1 MPPRNYKFEKRQKD
15 LAKSK
20 KKEEKLQKKLM
31 KKASDDTSDEFG
43 NTPEDSETNA
53 PEQDDSVQDDSVQED
68 NSSNITDSAQ
78 AQPETNH

>member
-31 KKASDDTSDEFG
+31 KKHSGESSNEMDTENNAQEMNDMPGDALHADSRESDDT
-43 NTPEDSETNA
+43 
-53 PEQDDSVQDDSVQED
+53 
-68 NSSNITDSAQ
+68 TDSR
-78 AQPETNH
+78 ND

>member
-31 KKASDDTSDEFG
+31 KKNSDETLEESG
-43 NTPEDSETNA
+43 NMTEASTQEDSFSPA
-53 PEQDDSVQDDSVQED
+53 
-68 NSSNITDSAQ
+68 DSAQ